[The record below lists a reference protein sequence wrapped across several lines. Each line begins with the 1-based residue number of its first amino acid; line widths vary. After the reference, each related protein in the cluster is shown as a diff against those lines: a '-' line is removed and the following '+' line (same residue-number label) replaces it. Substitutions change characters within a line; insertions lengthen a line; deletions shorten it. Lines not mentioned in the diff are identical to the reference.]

1 MTSSESLSSPSSTS
15 DSEPSKSP
23 SPTISRRGKRRRSL
37 SPRTDEFGRER
48 DRRSSS
54 RSQGSPSHRSRRR
67 ESLSPRRSRNSEESQ
82 RTDRGKEHQRATSSR
97 RRNEERAPENIQ
109 WGRQQQDQEAK
120 RRRLAEF
127 ERVPGYQPELLG
139 VSEDGDEEPQEKQ
152 KPNYRVSGLLVAE
165 KNTKNGIVLKWAD
178 PVDAAK
184 PTQKWRLYPFKDG
197 ESLPILHIHRHHN
210 YLIGRERRVADIPTD
225 HPSCSGQHA
234 VIQHRRVGRTV
245 KPYIMDLKSTNGT
258 FLNDEKIKSS
268 RYIELKHQ
276 DVLKFGF
283 SSREYVLLNADL
295 LDSSDED

>member
-1 MTSSESLSSPSSTS
+1 MTSSESLSSPSPTS

-152 KPNYRVSGLLVAE
+152 KPNYNGKEEQQGRHRLKRKATMKAARGRFRKGVMGFFDAVSAV
-165 KNTKNGIVLKWAD
+165 VLGS
-178 PVDAAK
+178 
-184 PTQKWRLYPFKDG
+184 FF
-197 ESLPILHIHRHHN
+197 
-210 YLIGRERRVADIPTD
+210 GR
-225 HPSCSGQHA
+225 
-234 VIQHRRVGRTV
+234 
-245 KPYIMDLKSTNGT
+245 
-258 FLNDEKIKSS
+258 
-268 RYIELKHQ
+268 
-276 DVLKFGF
+276 F
-283 SSREYVLLNADL
+283 S
-295 LDSSDED
+295 